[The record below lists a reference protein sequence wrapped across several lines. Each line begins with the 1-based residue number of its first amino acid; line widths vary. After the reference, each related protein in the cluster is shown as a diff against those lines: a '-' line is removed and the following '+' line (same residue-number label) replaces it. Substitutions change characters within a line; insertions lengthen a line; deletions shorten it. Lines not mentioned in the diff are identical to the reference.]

1 MRKFSAHYIF
11 TGTGVLLNKGIVVTT
26 DQGVIT
32 EIIDT
37 NGAFEERSSVEFY
50 SGIITPGFI
59 DANLTSDPLSPEVN
73 LSESSH
79 QKFTIL
85 DAVNAL
91 VTNDLFTNAQHGL
104 QENRKICI
112 GLKSNTSNDQEAL
125 FKLIKDLLLT
135 FPMISLTQIITWA
148 TRNSAEALS
157 ISVRSGTIEVGK
169 QPGLNLIGGLNMEI
183 LAIKSTSTL
192 KKLI

>member
-1 MRKFSAHYIF
+1 MRKFSAHYII
-11 TGTGVLLNKGIVVTT
+11 TGTGVLLNKGIVVTS

-50 SGIITPGFI
+50 SGIITPGFV
-59 DANLTSDPLSPEVN
+59 DANLSSDPLSPAVN
-73 LSESSH
+73 LSESLH
-79 QKFTIL
+79 QKFIIL
-85 DAVNAL
+85 DAVNAF
-91 VTNDLFTNAQHGL
+91 VTNDLFTNAQNGL

-148 TRNSAEALS
+148 THNSAEVLS
-157 ISVRSGTIEVGK
+157 RSDRSGTIEVGK
-169 QPGLNLIGGLNMEI
+169 QPGLNLLAGLDMER
-183 LAIKSTSTL
+183 LALKSTSTL